1 MKNASLSNSKK
12 KTWPMALI
20 TSAEWTPL
28 DVYIGKLVL
37 VAVVSWLIIGAAVAI
52 WHYTRRGD

>member
-1 MKNASLSNSKK
+1 
-12 KTWPMALI
+12 MALI